1 MLTETTNQTSMIIEE
16 NGFLID
22 AETGEVVG
30 LAGVKEDFTVTDEK
44 SADWV
49 LERLMDSET
58 QVARLNIKI
67 KALTENIQNQIKAEE
82 RKQNFLKFK
91 FGPALE
97 HFARVALEG
106 KKTKS
111 LSLTFGKLS
120 LRTVKGGLRVADAE
134 KALEWANKEGF
145 DDAIKTVESF
155 QISALTPEEK
165 QDIIDMIRR
174 GAPEPVIDQETG
186 EEIET
191 CATESYKTLIEAFEV
206 KPDEEKFDIKT
217 GVSA

>member
-1 MLTETTNQTSMIIEE
+1 MNEPQTQIEE

-49 LERLMDSET
+49 LEKLMDSET
-58 QVARLNIKI
+58 QVARLNIKL
-67 KALTENIQNQIKAEE
+67 KALTENIQTQIKAEE

-106 KKTKS
+106 KKTKT
-111 LSLTFGKLS
+111 LPLTFGKLS
-120 LRTVKGGLRVADAE
+120 LRTVKGGLRVADAQ
-134 KALEWANKEGF
+134 KALEWAKNFFPG
-145 DDAIKTVESF
+145 AIKVTETF
-155 QISALTPEEK
+155 QISLVPDGVKGEIDLALTDETAFAEGQP
-165 QDIIDMIRR
+165 
-174 GAPEPVIDQETG
+174 GHQEG
-186 EEIET
+186 WREI
-191 CATESYKTLIEAFEV
+191 AKEAFEI

>member
-1 MLTETTNQTSMIIEE
+1 MLTETTNETSMIIEE

-22 AETGEVVG
+22 SETGEVVG
-30 LAGVKEDFTVTDEK
+30 LAGVKEDFTVTDAA

-58 QVARLNIKI
+58 QVARLNIKL
-67 KALTENIQNQIKAEE
+67 KALTENIQTQIKAEE
-82 RKQNFLKFK
+82 RKQKFLKFK

-106 KKTKS
+106 KKTKT
-111 LSLTFGKLS
+111 LPLTFGKLS

-134 KALEWANKEGF
+134 KALEWALNKA
-145 DDAIKTVESF
+145 DHAVKVVESF
-155 QISALTPEEK
+155 QISLLTANEK
-165 QDIIDMIRR
+165 QKIIDTMTA
-174 GAPEPVIDQETG
+174 GVVEVDEETG
-186 EEIET
+186 EANLVFPDDTKE
-191 CATESYKTLIEAFEV
+191 LFEAFEI